1 MQKFF
6 FFICVFVSFLLS
18 IQSYAAVITVD
29 ANHPSAGMYKN
40 LQNAHDAANSG
51 DTILVYPF
59 AGKYSGIAV
68 KKRLR
73 IVGRG
78 WYDVAGKNISTAISG
93 SMIFSEGSDGSSL
106 EGFEYDY
113 GVDID
118 ANNITIKRNDL
129 NNIDISSGHVG
140 TVVIQNYIKTKG
152 CIAINVEK
160 NNEVF
165 ISNNIIYEYEDTYG
179 YDWKCEDYGILASDN
194 SITINIVHN
203 VIAGYDYSLSVYKSN
218 YYVANNIIIGGWI
231 KPKDHNGFHNNIC
244 HTDQLYTSHGNMINV
259 DMNTVYGSSWYQ
271 LKENSPAIGNGTNGV
286 DIGIHGGSTPFVLG
300 GYPSIPR
307 IVDIEADHLG
317 TKSHGLDVKIKAT
330 TVRE

>member
-40 LQNAHDAANSG
+40 LQDAHDAANSG

-59 AGKYSGIAV
+59 AGKYGGIEV

-93 SMIFSEGSDGSSL
+93 TMRFSNGSDDSSL
-106 EGFEYDY
+106 EGFEYDFE
-113 GVDID
+113 VNID
-118 ANNITIKRNDL
+118 ANDITIKRNDL
-129 NNIDISSGHVG
+129 YYIWISSGHTGSVI
-140 TVVIQNYIKTKG
+140 IQNYINSSKYG
-152 CIAINVEK
+152 GNVISVAS

-165 ISNNIIYEYEDTYG
+165 IANNVIINSGYSNSIEQ
-179 YDWKCEDYGILASDN
+179 GINAAFNL
-194 SITINIVHN
+194 ITINILHN
-203 VIAGYDYSLSVYKSN
+203 IISADDYPLSINNSN
-218 YYVANNIIIGGWI
+218 YYVANNIITGETIS
-231 KPKDHNGFHNNIC
+231 PKDSSGFHNNIC
-244 HTDQLYTSHGNMINV
+244 SSSQLYTSNGNIINV
-259 DMNTVYGSSWYQ
+259 DMNTVYNSSNWYK
-271 LKENSPAIGNGTNGV
+271 LKENSPAIGAGTNGV
-286 DIGIHGGSTPFVLG
+286 DIGIYGGSTPFVLG

-307 IVDIEADHLG
+307 IVNIEADHLG
-317 TKSHGLDVKIKAT
+317 TKSHGLDVKIQAT

>member
-6 FFICVFVSFLLS
+6 YLLCVFVSFLLA

-40 LQNAHDAANSG
+40 LKDAHDAANSG

-59 AGKYSGIAV
+59 AGKYSGIEV

-78 WYDVAGKNISTAISG
+78 WYDVGGKNISTAINYMHFLNGSG
-93 SMIFSEGSDGSSL
+93 GSSL
-106 EGFEYDY
+106 EGFEDDFS
-113 GVDID
+113 VRID

-129 NNIDISSGHVG
+129 ALIEVLSGHVG
-140 TVVIQNYIKTKG
+140 TVIIQNYIKTSANY
-152 CIAINVEK
+152 AIGVDP

-165 ISNNIIYEYEDTYG
+165 ITNNIIYEYHDG
-179 YDWKCEDYGILASDN
+179 YSTDNAISASGN
-194 SITINIVHN
+194 SITINITHN
-203 VIAGYDYSLSVYKSN
+203 VIAGYENSLYIINSN
-218 YYVANNIIIGGWI
+218 YYVANNLIISGWI
-231 KPKDHNGFHNNIC
+231 KPKDHSGFHNNIC
-244 HTDQLYTSHGNMINV
+244 HADQLYSSHGNMINV
-259 DMNTVYGSSWYQ
+259 DMKTVYSGSWYQ
-271 LKENSPAIGNGTNGV
+271 LVENSPAKGAGTNGV
-286 DIGIHGGSTPFVLG
+286 DIGIYGGSTPFVLG

-307 IVDIEADHLG
+307 IVNIEADHLG